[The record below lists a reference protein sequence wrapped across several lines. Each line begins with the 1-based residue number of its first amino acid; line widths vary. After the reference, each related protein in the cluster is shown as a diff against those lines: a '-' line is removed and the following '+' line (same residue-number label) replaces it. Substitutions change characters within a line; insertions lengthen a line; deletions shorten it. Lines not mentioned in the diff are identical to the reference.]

1 MFRNLS
7 LQTEIFPCQGKYSAK
22 EMAAL
27 DKSWARVIKD
37 KILPFL
43 VTIENKFAQ
52 FFDAT
57 LGRPIKYISLLIVL
71 HIFKE
76 LYDWTDAE
84 LVEAACFDKR
94 FEYAFAL
101 SFEEVIVCQKTMH
114 NFRHL
119 LLENEMARVIFEEAT
134 VHLINTF
141 NVNTSQQRLDS
152 SHIVSNMAKLSRLE
166 LFVRVTENFLHKL
179 EQVAPDSYRQL
190 PERFAERYGQR
201 RGYFADARSRKIQHR
216 LGECANDMWYLID
229 RFRGDDKMASSKVM
243 TLLQRVFEE
252 HCTISQTQETTTV
265 TVHLPE
271 VVNSSAS
278 DTTSATAPALSAAT
292 LEEPTLPTITACD
305 HQEVPPPS
313 PAVLKASTEIPS
325 SALQNPSDE
334 DVAYGYKGQGY
345 EVTLTETC
353 SADNALQFITDVQ
366 VDPSNHSDQHTT
378 VVVVDRLA
386 ANGIKPEVLYGDG
399 QFVSG
404 ENIVACAERGVD
416 LQGNLTGS
424 DSHPEKLKLADF
436 AFAEDGTTIIACPAG
451 QKPLDQSRPAGQRV
465 RQVQPEPSERRFLV
479 HFERSQCEGCP
490 LLTNCPVTLQK
501 KQAVL
506 AFSQPEVVSSQRRR
520 EQGTEAFKERNNIR
534 AGIESTNA
542 EMKTRHGMGCLRVR
556 RKRRVELVMF
566 FKALGCNIKRV
577 VKYVLTPPKPHNS
590 VLATPNLAF
599 A

>member
-1 MFRNLS
+1 MFRNLP
-7 LQTEIFPCQGKYSAK
+7 LQTEIFPCKGKYSAK
-22 EMAAL
+22 EIAAL

-57 LGRPIKYISLLIVL
+57 MGRPIKYISVLIVL

-84 LVEAACFDKR
+84 LIEAAYFDKR
-94 FEYAFAL
+94 FEYAFEL
-101 SFEEVIVCQKTMH
+101 SYEDVIVCQKTLH

-119 LLENEMARVIFEEAT
+119 LLENEMARTIFEEAT
-134 VHLINTF
+134 VHLVNTF

-152 SHIVSNMAKLSRLE
+152 SHIISNMAKLSRLE

-201 RGYFADARSRKIQHR
+201 HGYFADARSRKTQHR

-229 RFRGDDKMASSKVM
+229 RFRGDDQIASLKVM

-271 VVNSSAS
+271 VVNS
-278 DTTSATAPALSAAT
+278 DTTSATASALSATT
-292 LEEPTLPTITACD
+292 LEEPVSPTTAACD
-305 HQEVPPPS
+305 HQEVQLPS
-313 PAVLKASTEIPS
+313 PAVLKASNEIPS

-334 DVAYGYKGQGY
+334 DAAYGYKGQGY

-353 SADNALQFITDVQ
+353 SADNALQLITDVQ

-378 VVVVDRLA
+378 LAVVGRLA

-399 QFVSG
+399 NFVSG
-404 ENIVACAERGVD
+404 ANIIACAECGVN

-436 AFAEDGTTIIACPAG
+436 AFAEDGTTVIACPAG
-451 QKPLDQSRPAGQRV
+451 QKPLDQRSQRV
-465 RQVQPEPSERRFLV
+465 RQVQPEPSARRVLV

-520 EQGTEAFKERNNIR
+520 EQETEAFKERNNIR

-542 EMKTRHGMGCLRVR
+542 EMKTRHSMGRLRVR

-566 FKALGCNIKRV
+566 FKALGCNIKRMV
-577 VKYVLTPPKPHNS
+577 QYVLTSPKPDNS

-599 A
+599 S

>member
-7 LQTEIFPCQGKYSAK
+7 LQTEIFPCKGKYSAK
-22 EMAAL
+22 EMSAL

-37 KILPFL
+37 KMLPFL

-52 FFDAT
+52 FFNAT
-57 LGRPIKYISLLIVL
+57 MGRPIKYISLLIVL

-94 FEYAFAL
+94 FEYAFEL
-101 SFEEVIVCQKTMH
+101 SFEEVIICQKTLH

-119 LLENEMARVIFEEAT
+119 LLENEMARVIFEKAT
-134 VHLINTF
+134 AHLINTF

-152 SHIVSNMAKLSRLE
+152 SHIVSNMAKLSRLQ

-179 EQVAPDSYRQL
+179 KQVAPDSYQQL
-190 PERFAERYGQR
+190 PGRFAERYGQR
-201 RGYFADARSRKIQHR
+201 RGYFADARSRKTQHR

-229 RFRGDDKMASSKVM
+229 RFRGDDKMASLKVT
-243 TLLQRVFEE
+243 TLLQRVFNE
-252 HCTISQTQETTTV
+252 HCAISQTQETTTV

-271 VVNSSAS
+271 VTSTSAS
-278 DTTSATAPALSAAT
+278 DMTSATAPALSAVT
-292 LEEPTLPTITACD
+292 LEEPTLPTTTVCD
-305 HQEVPPPS
+305 HQAVPPPS
-313 PAVLKASTEIPS
+313 LAVLKASNEIPS

-334 DVAYGYKGQGY
+334 DAAYGYKGQGY

-353 SADNALQFITDVQ
+353 SADNALQLITDVQ
-366 VDPSNHSDQHTT
+366 LDPSNHSDQHTT
-378 VVVVDRLA
+378 IAVVDRLA
-386 ANGIKPEVLYGDG
+386 ANGFKPEVLYGDG
-399 QFVSG
+399 NFVSG
-404 ENIVACAERGVD
+404 ENIIACTERGVN

-436 AFAEDGTTIIACPAG
+436 KFAEDGTTVIACPAG
-451 QKPLDQSRPAGQRV
+451 QSPLDQRPQRG
-465 RQVQPEPSERRFLV
+465 RQVQPEQSERHFLV

-520 EQGTEAFKERNNIR
+520 EQETVVFKERNNIR

-542 EMKTRHGMGCLRVR
+542 EMKTRHGMERLRVR

-577 VKYVLTPPKPHNS
+577 VKYVLAPPKPHHS
-590 VLATPNLAF
+590 ALETPNLAF

>member
-1 MFRNLS
+1 MFRNLP
-7 LQTEIFPCQGKYSAK
+7 LQVEIFPCKGKYGVK

-27 DKSWARVIKD
+27 GKSWARVIKD
-37 KILPFL
+37 KMLPFL

-52 FFDAT
+52 FFDDT
-57 LGRPIKYISLLIVL
+57 MGRPIKYISLLITL
-71 HIFKE
+71 HVFKE

-94 FEYAFAL
+94 FEYAFEL
-101 SFEEVIVCQKTMH
+101 SFEEVIVCQKTLH

-119 LLENEMARVIFEEAT
+119 LLENEMARAIFEEAT

-152 SHIVSNMAKLSRLE
+152 SHIVSNMAKLSRLG
-166 LFVRVTENFLHKL
+166 LFVRVTENVLHKL
-179 EQVAPDSYRQL
+179 EQVAPDSYKQL
-190 PERFAERYGQR
+190 PERFAARYGQR
-201 RGYFADARSRKIQHR
+201 RGYFADARARKTQHR
-216 LGECANDMWYLID
+216 LGECANDMWYLLD
-229 RFRGDDKMASSKVM
+229 RFRGDDKIASLKVM
-243 TLLQRVFEE
+243 TLLQRVFNE

-271 VVNSSAS
+271 VTRASAS
-278 DTTSATAPALSAAT
+278 DTTRATAPALSA
-292 LEEPTLPTITACD
+292 EPASPTTAVCE
-305 HQEVPPPS
+305 HQEIPPPS
-313 PAVLKASTEIPS
+313 PAVLKASNEIPS

-334 DVAYGYKGQGY
+334 EAAYGYKGQGY

-353 SADNALQFITDVQ
+353 SADNVLQLITDVQ

-378 VVVVDRLA
+378 IAVVDRLA
-386 ANGIKPEVLYGDG
+386 AHGIKPEVLYGDG
-399 QFVSG
+399 NFVSG
-404 ENIVACAERGVD
+404 DNIIACAERGVD

-436 AFAEDGTTIIACPAG
+436 KFAEDGTQISACPAG
-451 QKPLDQSRPAGQRV
+451 QQPLDQRAQRV
-465 RQVQPEPSERRFLV
+465 RQVPPEQAARRFLV

-490 LLTNCPVTLQK
+490 LLAKCPVLLQK
-501 KQAVL
+501 KHAVL

-520 EQGTEAFKERNNIR
+520 EQETDAFKERNNIR

-542 EMKTRHGMGCLRVR
+542 EMKTRHGMGRLRVR
-556 RKRRVELVMF
+556 RKRRVELAMF

-577 VKYVLTPPKPHNS
+577 VKYVLTPPKPAPEAPDTIFEA
-590 VLATPNLAF
+590 LNLAF
-599 A
+599 